1 MAALLERIVRF
12 CTLKPWLVVGLT
24 LVLTL
29 AAGVFSVQRFAIDT
43 NTAKLISPD
52 IPWRQDEIAYGK
64 AFPQFDNLIAA
75 V

>member
-29 AAGVFSVQRFAIDT
+29 AAGVFSVPAGAWRKTPPLRAAGPNSARQR
-43 NTAKLISPD
+43 L
-52 IPWRQDEIAYGK
+52 
-64 AFPQFDNLIAA
+64 
-75 V
+75 